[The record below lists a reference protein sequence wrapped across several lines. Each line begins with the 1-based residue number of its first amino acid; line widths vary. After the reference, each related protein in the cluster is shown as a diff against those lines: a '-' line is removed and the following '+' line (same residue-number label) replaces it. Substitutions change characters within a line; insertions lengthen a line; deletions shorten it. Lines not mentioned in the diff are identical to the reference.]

1 MGYCT
6 NFSCTVKGKLENK
19 EKVAELEKA
28 KKDAEKLTGK
38 LREIALAGI
47 EKELKIEKSINVKSV
62 ITSVVGYN
70 PLEDETKWYEH
81 EEHMR
86 KISLQY
92 PDVIFELRGEGEES
106 GDIWVKYFVN
116 GKMQLCAAKIVF
128 EEFDEKKLK

>member
-1 MGYCT
+1 MGYYT

-28 KKDAEKLTGK
+28 KKEAEKLTGK

-47 EKELKIEKSINVKSV
+47 EKELKIEKSIEVETVVSK
-62 ITSVVGYN
+62 VVGYN
-70 PLEDETKWYEH
+70 PFEDATKWYEH
-81 EEHMR
+81 ENHMR

-92 PDVIFELRGEGEES
+92 PDVIFELKGEGEES

-116 GKMQLCAAKIVF
+116 GKMQVCNATIVF
-128 EEFDEKKLK
+128 EPFDEKKLK